1 MSKKTKKKANTNDD
15 FLAQEA
21 AESKAT
27 AQEYTLDIPDDQIWD
42 YQIEGLQAPHINKP
56 FKNAARNKVIVVII
70 LIIAILAAMYF
81 SVRAVHSDLYKYEQ
95 LEDGTYELIRFS
107 NTGSITD
114 LTIDYV
120 VTDFETGEKDYS
132 KPITK
137 IHEYAF
143 NGDETLHNITFGKDV
158 KEIDSKSIYSCW
170 YVRNVWIDDENPY
183 YCDIDGVVY
192 NKDVTEA
199 VFYPN
204 YHDLQLMIENG
215 YADEEID
222 ENGNRKFISKVTN
235 DKGELTDEKGNNLIE
250 RMWGTDK
257 LHDELYYQTYNRLC
271 RTYVIPSTVT
281 KINELAFAY
290 SNIVDLYIP
299 EGVTVIDNMGIFK
312 NTVLT
317 NIFTYTTD
325 TPITDTTYNAVDSMK
340 TVYASLPESL
350 EFIGSDA
357 LYYTRALN
365 YMYIPKNVTTIK
377 HHAFW
382 DAVYKE
388 NKELKGI
395 SYFDAEATEEE
406 FEANVTTG
414 DQWRPMYD
422 YMAFKKS
429 VPVNYGVAQ
438 RKSLY
443 SDNVHRQYYWAVQ
456 WVINNCDDA
465 VKANSKYLVKDLDND
480 STPELIITNYQGKED
495 KILTMKQNYLVD
507 YEGVADYAND
517 TFCDLTDNTQLD
529 GIYEIT
535 TADNVVYE

>member
-1 MSKKTKKKANTNDD
+1 MSKKKKQKQNDD

-21 AESKAT
+21 LENQAT
-27 AQEYTLDIPDDQIWD
+27 AQDYTLDIPDDQIWD
-42 YQIEGLQAPHINKP
+42 YQIEGLQKPHINKP
-56 FKNAARNKVIVVII
+56 YENARIKKTVFVIV
-70 LIIAILAAMYF
+70 LLIAIFAAMFF
-81 SVRAVHSDLYKYEQ
+81 SVKAVHSDLYKYKE
-95 LEDGTYELIRFS
+95 LPDGTYELVRFS

-120 VTDFETGEKDYS
+120 VDLKTGEKDLS
-132 KPITK
+132 KPITS

-158 KEIDSKSIYSCW
+158 KYIDSKAIYSCW

-215 YADEEID
+215 YATEEVD
-222 ENGNRKFISKVTN
+222 KNGNRKFISKVTDEN
-235 DKGELTDEKGNNLIE
+235 GKLVDEKGNNLVE
-250 RMWGTDK
+250 RIWGTNK
-257 LHDELYYQTYNRLC
+257 LYDEQFYQTYNRTC

-299 EGVTVIDNMGIFK
+299 EGVTKMDNMAVFK

-325 TPITDTTYNAVDSMK
+325 TPITDTTYKAVDSMK
-340 TVYASLPESL
+340 TIYSSLPQSL
-350 EFIGSDA
+350 EYIGSDC

-365 YMYIPKNVTTIK
+365 YMYIPKNVKTIK

-388 NKELKGI
+388 DKELRGI
-395 SYFDAEATEEE
+395 TYFDVEADEES
-406 FEANVTTG
+406 FNANVTTG
-414 DQWRPMYD
+414 DQWRPQYD

-429 VPVNYGVAQ
+429 VPVNYGVTE

-443 SDNVHRQYYWAVQ
+443 SDNVHRQYYWTVQ
-456 WVINNCDDA
+456 WAINNLPDD
-465 VKANSKYLVKDLDND
+465 VKKDMAYLVKDLNND
-480 STPELIITNYQGKED
+480 STPELILKNYKGEGD
-495 KILTMKQNYLVD
+495 KILTMKQNYLAD
-507 YEGVADYAND
+507 YEGEADYEGD
-517 TFCDLTDNTQLD
+517 TFSALDDNSQLDSIYNITKTDNVNYQ
-529 GIYEIT
+529 
-535 TADNVVYE
+535 

>member
-1 MSKKTKKKANTNDD
+1 MSKKKKQKQNDD

-21 AESKAT
+21 LENQAT
-27 AQEYTLDIPDDQIWD
+27 AQDYTLDIPDDQIWD
-42 YQIEGLQAPHINKP
+42 YQIEGLQKPHINKP
-56 FKNAARNKVIVVII
+56 YENARIKKTVFVIV
-70 LIIAILAAMYF
+70 LLIAIFAAMFF
-81 SVRAVHSDLYKYEQ
+81 SVKAVHSDLYKYKE
-95 LEDGTYELIRFS
+95 LPDGTYELVRFS

-120 VTDFETGEKDYS
+120 VDLKTGEKDLS
-132 KPITK
+132 KPITS

-158 KEIDSKSIYSCW
+158 KYIDSKAIYSCW

-215 YADEEID
+215 YATEEVD
-222 ENGNRKFISKVTN
+222 KNGNRKFISKVTDEN
-235 DKGELTDEKGNNLIE
+235 GKLVDEKGNNLVE
-250 RMWGTDK
+250 RIWGTNK
-257 LHDELYYQTYNRLC
+257 LYDEQFYQTYNRTC

-299 EGVTVIDNMGIFK
+299 EGVTKMDNMAVFK

-317 NIFTYTTD
+317 NIFTYTAD
-325 TPITDTTYNAVDSMK
+325 TPITDTTYKAVDSMK
-340 TVYASLPESL
+340 TIYSSLPQSL
-350 EFIGSDA
+350 EYIGSDC

-365 YMYIPKNVTTIK
+365 YMYIPKNVKTIK

-388 NKELKGI
+388 DKELRGI
-395 SYFDAEATEEE
+395 TYFDVEADEES
-406 FEANVTTG
+406 FNANVTTG
-414 DQWRPMYD
+414 DQWRPQYD

-429 VPVNYGVAQ
+429 VPVNYGVAE

-443 SDNVHRQYYWAVQ
+443 SDNVHRQYYWTVQ
-456 WVINNCDDA
+456 WAINNLPDD
-465 VKANSKYLVKDLDND
+465 VKKDMAYLVKDLNND
-480 STPELIITNYQGKED
+480 STPELILKNYKGERD
-495 KILTMKQNYLVD
+495 KILTMKQNYLAD
-507 YEGVADYAND
+507 YEGEADYEGD
-517 TFCDLTDNTQLD
+517 TFSALDDNAQLDSIYDITKTDNVNYQ
-529 GIYEIT
+529 
-535 TADNVVYE
+535 

>member
-1 MSKKTKKKANTNDD
+1 MSKKKKQKQNDD

-21 AESKAT
+21 LETQET
-27 AQEYTLDIPDDQIWD
+27 AQAYTLDIPEDEIWT
-42 YQIEGLQAPHINKP
+42 YQIEGLQKPHINQP
-56 FKNAARNKVIVVII
+56 YDNAKTKKVIFIVV
-70 LIIAILAAMYF
+70 LLIAIFAAMFF
-81 SVRAVHSDLYKYEQ
+81 SVKAVHSDTYKYKQ
-95 LEDGTYELIRFS
+95 LDDGTYELVRFS
-107 NTGSITD
+107 NPGGITD
-114 LTIDYV
+114 ITIDYV
-120 VTDFETGEKDYS
+120 VDLDTGKKDTS
-132 KPITK
+132 KPITS

-158 KEIDSKSIYSCW
+158 KYIDSKAIYSCW
-170 YVRNVWIDDENPY
+170 YVRNVWIDDDNPN
-183 YCDIDGVVY
+183 YCDLDGVVY

-215 YADEEID
+215 YADEKID
-222 ENGNRKFISKVTN
+222 KKGNRKFISKITDENGNLV
-235 DKGELTDEKGNNLIE
+235 DEKGNNLVE
-250 RMWGTDK
+250 RMWGTNK
-257 LHDELYYQTYNRLC
+257 LYDEQYYQTYNRLC

-299 EGVTVIDNMGIFK
+299 EGVTKMDNMAVFK

-325 TPITDTTYNAVDSMK
+325 TPITDTTYKAVDSMK
-340 TVYASLPESL
+340 TIYNSLPESL
-350 EFIGSDA
+350 EFIGSDC

-365 YMYIPKNVTTIK
+365 YMYIPKNVKTIK

-388 NKELKGI
+388 DKELKGI
-395 SYFDAEATEEE
+395 TYFDVEADEDTFNNTVE
-406 FEANVTTG
+406 TG
-414 DQWRPMYD
+414 DQWRPQYD

-429 VPVNYGVAQ
+429 IPVNYGVKE

-456 WVINNCDDA
+456 WAINNTSDD
-465 VKANSKYLVKDLDND
+465 VKAKMQYLIKDLDND
-480 STPELIITNYQGKED
+480 GTPELIIKNYKGKGD
-495 KILTMKQNYLVD
+495 KVLTMKQNYLAD
-507 YEGVADYAND
+507 YEGTADYQND
-517 TFCDLTDNTQLD
+517 KFSALDDNAQLD
-529 GIYEIT
+529 SIYDIT
-535 TADNVVYE
+535 KADNVAYL

>member
-1 MSKKTKKKANTNDD
+1 MSKKNKKNTAPNDD

-21 AESKAT
+21 AESKKT
-27 AQEYTLDIPDDQIWD
+27 AQAYTLDIPDDQIWE

-56 FKNAARNKVIVVII
+56 FKNATRNKIIVVFV
-70 LIIAILAAMYF
+70 LIIAILAAMFF
-81 SVRAVHSDLYKYEQ
+81 SVKAVHNDLYEYKE
-95 LEDGTYELIRFS
+95 LEDGTYELVHFS

-120 VTDFETGEKDYS
+120 VTDFETGEKDTS

-143 NGDETLHNITFGKDV
+143 NGDETIHNITFGKDV
-158 KEIDSKSIYSCW
+158 REIDSKSIYSCW
-170 YVRNVWIDDENPY
+170 YVRNIWIDDENPY

-192 NKDVTEA
+192 NKDVTE
-199 VFYPN
+199 VIFYPN

-215 YADEEID
+215 YAEEEID
-222 ENGNRKFISKVTN
+222 KDGKRKFISKITD
-235 DKGELTDEKGNNLIE
+235 DKGNLVDEKGNNLVE
-250 RMWGTDK
+250 RLWGTNK
-257 LHDELYYQTYNRLC
+257 LYDEQYYQTYNKLC

-281 KINELAFAY
+281 SINELAFAY

-299 EGVTVIDNMGIFK
+299 EGVTKIDNMGIFK

-317 NIFTYTTD
+317 NIFTYTSNS
-325 TPITDTTYNAVDSMK
+325 PITDTTYKAIDSM
-340 TVYASLPESL
+340 TSVYASLPNSL
-350 EFIGSDA
+350 EYIGSDA

-365 YMYIPKNVTTIK
+365 YMYLPKSISTIK

-388 NKELKGI
+388 DKELRGI
-395 SYFDAEATEEE
+395 AYFDAERSEQDFEE
-406 FEANVTTG
+406 NVETG

-429 VPVNYGVAQ
+429 VPVNYGVTE

-456 WVINNCDDA
+456 WVINNCDEE
-465 VKANSKYLVKDLDND
+465 VKANSSYLIKDLDND
-480 STPELIITNYQGKED
+480 LTPELIIKNYKGDGD
-495 KILTMKQNYLVD
+495 KILTMKQNYLAD
-507 YEGVADYAND
+507 YEGNADYAD
-517 TFCDLTDNTQLD
+517 DEFCKLTDNTQLD
-529 GIYEIT
+529 SIYEIT
-535 TADNVVYE
+535 KADNVVYE

>member
-1 MSKKTKKKANTNDD
+1 MSKKKKQKQNDD

-21 AESKAT
+21 LENQAT
-27 AQEYTLDIPDDQIWD
+27 AQDYTLDIPDDQIWD
-42 YQIEGLQAPHINKP
+42 YQIEGLQKPHINKP
-56 FKNAARNKVIVVII
+56 YENAAIKKIVFII
-70 LIIAILAAMYF
+70 VLLIAIFAAMFF
-81 SVRAVHSDLYKYEQ
+81 SVKAVHSDLYKYEE
-95 LEDGTYELIRFS
+95 LPDGTYELVRFS

-114 LTIDYV
+114 ITIDYV
-120 VTDFETGEKDYS
+120 VDLKTGEKDLS
-132 KPITK
+132 KPITS

-158 KEIDSKSIYSCW
+158 KYIDSKAIYSCW

-215 YADEEID
+215 YATEEVD
-222 ENGNRKFISKVTN
+222 KNGNRKFISKVTDEN
-235 DKGELTDEKGNNLIE
+235 GNLIDEKGNNLVE
-250 RMWGTDK
+250 RLWGTNK
-257 LHDELYYQTYNRLC
+257 LYDEQYYQTYNRTC

-299 EGVTVIDNMGIFK
+299 EGVTKMDNMAVFK

-325 TPITDTTYNAVDSMK
+325 TPITDTTYKAVDSMK
-340 TVYASLPESL
+340 TIYSSLPESL
-350 EFIGSDA
+350 EYIGSDC

-388 NKELKGI
+388 DKELRGI
-395 SYFDAEATEEE
+395 TYFDAEATEES
-406 FEANVTTG
+406 FNANVTTG
-414 DQWRPMYD
+414 DQWRPQYD

-429 VPVNYGVAQ
+429 VPVNYGVTE

-443 SDNVHRQYYWAVQ
+443 SDNVHRQYYWTVQ
-456 WVINNCDDA
+456 WAINNLPDD
-465 VKANSKYLVKDLDND
+465 VKGNMSYLVKDLDND
-480 STPELIITNYQGKED
+480 GTPELILKNYKGEGD
-495 KILTMKQNYLVD
+495 KILTMKQNYLAD
-507 YEGVADYAND
+507 YEGNADYEGDKFSALDDNAQLD
-517 TFCDLTDNTQLD
+517 SIYDITKTDNVNYQ
-529 GIYEIT
+529 
-535 TADNVVYE
+535 

>member
-1 MSKKTKKKANTNDD
+1 MSKKKKQKQNDD

-21 AESKAT
+21 LENQAT
-27 AQEYTLDIPDDQIWD
+27 AQDYTLDIPDDQIWD
-42 YQIEGLQAPHINKP
+42 YQIEGLQKPHINKP
-56 FKNAARNKVIVVII
+56 YENARIKKTVFVIV
-70 LIIAILAAMYF
+70 LLIAIFAAMFF
-81 SVRAVHSDLYKYEQ
+81 SVKAVHSDLYKYKE
-95 LEDGTYELIRFS
+95 LPDGTYELVRFS

-120 VTDFETGEKDYS
+120 VDLKTGEKDLS
-132 KPITK
+132 KPITS

-158 KEIDSKSIYSCW
+158 KYIDSKAIYSCW

-215 YADEEID
+215 YATEEVD
-222 ENGNRKFISKVTN
+222 KNGNRKFISKVTDEN
-235 DKGELTDEKGNNLIE
+235 GKLVDEKGNNLVE
-250 RMWGTDK
+250 RIWGTNK
-257 LHDELYYQTYNRLC
+257 LYDEQFYQTYNRTC

-299 EGVTVIDNMGIFK
+299 EGVTKMDNMAVFK

-325 TPITDTTYNAVDSMK
+325 TPITDTTYKAVDSMK
-340 TVYASLPESL
+340 TIYSSLPQSL
-350 EFIGSDA
+350 EYIGSDC

-365 YMYIPKNVTTIK
+365 YMYIPKNVKTIK

-388 NKELKGI
+388 DKELKGI
-395 SYFDAEATEEE
+395 TYFDVEADEES
-406 FEANVTTG
+406 FNANVTTG
-414 DQWRPMYD
+414 DQWRPQYD

-429 VPVNYGVAQ
+429 VPVNYGVAE

-443 SDNVHRQYYWAVQ
+443 SDNVHRQYYWTVQ
-456 WVINNCDDA
+456 WAINNLPDD
-465 VKANSKYLVKDLDND
+465 VKKDMAYLVKDLNND
-480 STPELIITNYQGKED
+480 STPELILKNYKGEGD
-495 KILTMKQNYLVD
+495 KILTMKQNYLAD
-507 YEGVADYAND
+507 YEGEANYEGE
-517 TFCDLTDNTQLD
+517 TFSALDDNAQLDSIYDITKTDNVNYQ
-529 GIYEIT
+529 
-535 TADNVVYE
+535 

>member
-1 MSKKTKKKANTNDD
+1 MSKKKKQKQNDD

-21 AESKAT
+21 LENQAT
-27 AQEYTLDIPDDQIWD
+27 AQDYTLDIPDDQIWD
-42 YQIEGLQAPHINKP
+42 YQIEGLQKPHINKP
-56 FKNAARNKVIVVII
+56 YENARIKKTVFVIV
-70 LIIAILAAMYF
+70 LLIAIFAAMFF
-81 SVRAVHSDLYKYEQ
+81 SVRAVHSDLYKYKE
-95 LEDGTYELIRFS
+95 LPDGTYELVRFS

-120 VTDFETGEKDYS
+120 VDLKTGEKDLS
-132 KPITK
+132 KPITS

-158 KEIDSKSIYSCW
+158 KYIDSKAIYSCW

-215 YADEEID
+215 YATEEVD
-222 ENGNRKFISKVTN
+222 KNGKRKFISKVTDEN
-235 DKGELTDEKGNNLIE
+235 GKLVDEKGNNLVE
-250 RMWGTDK
+250 RIWGTNK
-257 LHDELYYQTYNRLC
+257 LYDEQFYQTYNRTC

-299 EGVTVIDNMGIFK
+299 EGVTKMDNMAVFK

-325 TPITDTTYNAVDSMK
+325 TPITDTTYKAVDSMK
-340 TVYASLPESL
+340 TIYSSLPQSL
-350 EFIGSDA
+350 EYIGSDC

-365 YMYIPKNVTTIK
+365 YMYIPKNVKTIK

-388 NKELKGI
+388 DKELKGI
-395 SYFDAEATEEE
+395 TYFDVEADEES
-406 FEANVTTG
+406 FNANVTTG
-414 DQWRPMYD
+414 DQWRPQYD

-429 VPVNYGVAQ
+429 VPVNYGVAE

-443 SDNVHRQYYWAVQ
+443 SDNVHRQYYWTVQ
-456 WVINNCDDA
+456 WAINNLPDD
-465 VKANSKYLVKDLDND
+465 VKKDMAYLVKDLNND
-480 STPELIITNYQGKED
+480 STPELILKNYKGEGD
-495 KILTMKQNYLVD
+495 KILTMKQNYLAD
-507 YEGVADYAND
+507 YEGEADYEGD
-517 TFCDLTDNTQLD
+517 TFSALDDNAQLDSIYDITKTDNVNYQ
-529 GIYEIT
+529 
-535 TADNVVYE
+535 

>member
-1 MSKKTKKKANTNDD
+1 MSKKKKQKQNDD

-21 AESKAT
+21 LENQAT
-27 AQEYTLDIPDDQIWD
+27 AQDYTLDIPDDQIWD
-42 YQIEGLQAPHINKP
+42 YQIEGLQKPHINKP
-56 FKNAARNKVIVVII
+56 YENARIKKTVFVIV
-70 LIIAILAAMYF
+70 LLIAIFAAMFF
-81 SVRAVHSDLYKYEQ
+81 SVKAVHSDLYKYKE
-95 LEDGTYELIRFS
+95 LPDGTYELVRFS

-120 VTDFETGEKDYS
+120 VDLKTGEKDLS
-132 KPITK
+132 KPITS

-158 KEIDSKSIYSCW
+158 KYIDSKAIYSCW

-215 YADEEID
+215 YATEEVD
-222 ENGNRKFISKVTN
+222 KNGNRKFISKVTDEN
-235 DKGELTDEKGNNLIE
+235 GKLVDEKGNNLVE
-250 RMWGTDK
+250 RIWGTNK
-257 LHDELYYQTYNRLC
+257 LYDEQFYQTYNRTC

-299 EGVTVIDNMGIFK
+299 EGVTKMVNMAVFK

-325 TPITDTTYNAVDSMK
+325 TPITDTTYKAVDSMK
-340 TVYASLPESL
+340 TIYSSLPQSL
-350 EFIGSDA
+350 EYIGSDC

-365 YMYIPKNVTTIK
+365 YMYIPKNVKTIK

-388 NKELKGI
+388 DKELRGI
-395 SYFDAEATEEE
+395 TYFDVEADEES
-406 FEANVTTG
+406 FNANVTTG
-414 DQWRPMYD
+414 DQWRPQYD

-429 VPVNYGVAQ
+429 VPVNYGVAE

-443 SDNVHRQYYWAVQ
+443 SDNVHRQYYWTVQ
-456 WVINNCDDA
+456 WAINNLPDD
-465 VKANSKYLVKDLDND
+465 VKKDMAYLVKDLNND
-480 STPELIITNYQGKED
+480 STPELILKNYKGEGD
-495 KILTMKQNYLVD
+495 KILTMKQNYLAD
-507 YEGVADYAND
+507 YEGEADYEGD
-517 TFCDLTDNTQLD
+517 TFSALDDNAQLDSIYDITKTDNVNYQ
-529 GIYEIT
+529 
-535 TADNVVYE
+535 

>member
-1 MSKKTKKKANTNDD
+1 MSKKKKQKQNDD

-21 AESKAT
+21 LENQAT
-27 AQEYTLDIPDDQIWD
+27 AQDYTLDIPDDQIWD
-42 YQIEGLQAPHINKP
+42 YQIEGLQKPHINKP
-56 FKNAARNKVIVVII
+56 YENARIKKTVFIIV
-70 LIIAILAAMYF
+70 LLIAIFAAMFF
-81 SVRAVHSDLYKYEQ
+81 SVKAVHSDLYKYKE
-95 LEDGTYELIRFS
+95 LPDGTYELVRFS

-120 VTDFETGEKDYS
+120 VDLKTGEKDLS
-132 KPITK
+132 KPITS

-158 KEIDSKSIYSCW
+158 KYIDSKAIYSCW

-215 YADEEID
+215 YATEEVD
-222 ENGNRKFISKVTN
+222 KNGNRKFISKVTDEN
-235 DKGELTDEKGNNLIE
+235 GKLVDEKGNNLVE
-250 RMWGTDK
+250 RIWGTNK
-257 LHDELYYQTYNRLC
+257 LYDEQFYQTYNRTC

-299 EGVTVIDNMGIFK
+299 EGVTKMDNMAVFK

-325 TPITDTTYNAVDSMK
+325 TPITDTTYKAVDSMK
-340 TVYASLPESL
+340 TIYSSLPQSL
-350 EFIGSDA
+350 EYIGSDC

-365 YMYIPKNVTTIK
+365 YMYIPKNVKTIK

-388 NKELKGI
+388 DKELRGI
-395 SYFDAEATEEE
+395 TYFDVEADEES
-406 FEANVTTG
+406 FNANVTTG
-414 DQWRPMYD
+414 DQWRPQYD

-429 VPVNYGVAQ
+429 VPVNYGVAE

-443 SDNVHRQYYWAVQ
+443 SDNVHRQYYWTVQ
-456 WVINNCDDA
+456 WAINNLPDD
-465 VKANSKYLVKDLDND
+465 VKKDMAYLVKDLDND
-480 STPELIITNYQGKED
+480 STPELILKNYKGEGD
-495 KILTMKQNYLVD
+495 KILTMKQNYLAD
-507 YEGVADYAND
+507 YEGKADYEGE
-517 TFCDLTDNTQLD
+517 TFSALDDNAQLDSIYDITKTDNVNYQ
-529 GIYEIT
+529 
-535 TADNVVYE
+535 

>member
-1 MSKKTKKKANTNDD
+1 MSKKKKQKQNDD

-21 AESKAT
+21 LENQAT
-27 AQEYTLDIPDDQIWD
+27 AQDYTLDIPDDQIWD
-42 YQIEGLQAPHINKP
+42 YQIEGLQKPHINKP
-56 FKNAARNKVIVVII
+56 YENARIKKTVFVIV
-70 LIIAILAAMYF
+70 LLIAIFAAMFF
-81 SVRAVHSDLYKYEQ
+81 SVKAVHSDLYKYKE
-95 LEDGTYELIRFS
+95 LPDGTYELVRFS

-120 VTDFETGEKDYS
+120 VDLKTGEKDLS
-132 KPITK
+132 KPITS

-158 KEIDSKSIYSCW
+158 KYIDSKAIYSCW

-215 YADEEID
+215 YATEEVD
-222 ENGNRKFISKVTN
+222 KNGNRKFISKVTDEN
-235 DKGELTDEKGNNLIE
+235 GKLVDEKGNNLVE
-250 RMWGTDK
+250 RIWGTNK
-257 LHDELYYQTYNRLC
+257 LYDEQFYQTYNRTC

-299 EGVTVIDNMGIFK
+299 EGVTKMDNMAVFK

-325 TPITDTTYNAVDSMK
+325 TPITDTTYKAVDSMK
-340 TVYASLPESL
+340 TIYSSLPQSL
-350 EFIGSDA
+350 EYIGSDC

-365 YMYIPKNVTTIK
+365 YMYIPKNVKTIK

-388 NKELKGI
+388 DKELRGI
-395 SYFDAEATEEE
+395 TYFDVEADEES
-406 FEANVTTG
+406 FNANVTTG
-414 DQWRPMYD
+414 DQWRPQYD

-429 VPVNYGVAQ
+429 VPVNYGVAE

-443 SDNVHRQYYWAVQ
+443 SDNVHRQYYWTVQ
-456 WVINNCDDA
+456 WAINNLPDD
-465 VKANSKYLVKDLDND
+465 VKKDMAYLVKDLNND
-480 STPELIITNYQGKED
+480 STPELILKNYKGEGD
-495 KILTMKQNYLVD
+495 KILTMKQNYLAD
-507 YEGVADYAND
+507 YEGEADYKGD
-517 TFCDLTDNTQLD
+517 TFSALDDNAQLDSIYDITKTDNVNYQ
-529 GIYEIT
+529 
-535 TADNVVYE
+535 

>member
-1 MSKKTKKKANTNDD
+1 MSKKKKQKQNDD

-21 AESKAT
+21 LENQAT
-27 AQEYTLDIPDDQIWD
+27 AQDYTLDIPDDQIWD
-42 YQIEGLQAPHINKP
+42 YQIEGLQKPHINKP
-56 FKNAARNKVIVVII
+56 YENARMKKTVFVIV
-70 LIIAILAAMYF
+70 LLIAIFAAMFF
-81 SVRAVHSDLYKYEQ
+81 SVKAVHSDLYKYKE
-95 LEDGTYELIRFS
+95 LPDGTYELVRFS

-120 VTDFETGEKDYS
+120 VDLKTGEKDLS
-132 KPITK
+132 KPITS

-143 NGDETLHNITFGKDV
+143 NGDETLHNITLGKDV
-158 KEIDSKSIYSCW
+158 KYIDSKAIYSCW

-215 YADEEID
+215 YATEEVD
-222 ENGNRKFISKVTN
+222 KNGNRKFISKVTDEN
-235 DKGELTDEKGNNLIE
+235 GKLVDEKGNNLVE
-250 RMWGTDK
+250 RIWGTNK
-257 LHDELYYQTYNRLC
+257 LYDEQFYQTYNRTC

-299 EGVTVIDNMGIFK
+299 EGVTKMDNMAVFK

-325 TPITDTTYNAVDSMK
+325 TPITDTTYKAVDSMK
-340 TVYASLPESL
+340 TIYSSLPQSL
-350 EFIGSDA
+350 EYIGSDC

-365 YMYIPKNVTTIK
+365 YMYIPKNVKTIK

-388 NKELKGI
+388 DKELRGI
-395 SYFDAEATEEE
+395 TYFDVEADEES
-406 FEANVTTG
+406 FNANVTTG
-414 DQWRPMYD
+414 DQWRPQYD

-429 VPVNYGVAQ
+429 VPVNYGVAE

-443 SDNVHRQYYWAVQ
+443 SDNVHRQYYWTVQ
-456 WVINNCDDA
+456 WAINNLPDD
-465 VKANSKYLVKDLDND
+465 VKKDMAYLVKDLNND
-480 STPELIITNYQGKED
+480 STPELILKNYKGEGD
-495 KILTMKQNYLVD
+495 KILTMKQNYLAD
-507 YEGVADYAND
+507 YEGEADYEGD
-517 TFCDLTDNTQLD
+517 TFSALDDNAQLDSIYDITKTDNVNYQ
-529 GIYEIT
+529 
-535 TADNVVYE
+535 

>member
-1 MSKKTKKKANTNDD
+1 MSKKKKQKQNDD

-21 AESKAT
+21 LENQAT
-27 AQEYTLDIPDDQIWD
+27 AQDYTLDIPDDQIWD
-42 YQIEGLQAPHINKP
+42 YQIEGLQKPHINKP
-56 FKNAARNKVIVVII
+56 YENARIKKTVFVIV
-70 LIIAILAAMYF
+70 LLIAIFAAMFF
-81 SVRAVHSDLYKYEQ
+81 SVKAVHSDLYKYKE
-95 LEDGTYELIRFS
+95 LPDGTYELVRFS
-107 NTGSITD
+107 NTGNITD

-120 VTDFETGEKDYS
+120 VDLKTGEKDLS
-132 KPITK
+132 KPITS

-158 KEIDSKSIYSCW
+158 KYIDSKAIYSCW

-215 YADEEID
+215 YATEEVD
-222 ENGNRKFISKVTN
+222 KNGNRKFISKVTDEN
-235 DKGELTDEKGNNLIE
+235 GKLVDEKGNNLVE
-250 RMWGTDK
+250 RIWGTNK
-257 LHDELYYQTYNRLC
+257 LYDEQFYQTYNRTC

-299 EGVTVIDNMGIFK
+299 EGVTKMDNMAVFK

-325 TPITDTTYNAVDSMK
+325 TPITDTTYKAVDSMK
-340 TVYASLPESL
+340 TIYSSLPQSL
-350 EFIGSDA
+350 EYIGSDC

-365 YMYIPKNVTTIK
+365 YMYIPKNVKTIK

-388 NKELKGI
+388 DKELRGI
-395 SYFDAEATEEE
+395 TYFDVEADEES
-406 FEANVTTG
+406 FNANVTTG
-414 DQWRPMYD
+414 DQWRPQYD

-429 VPVNYGVAQ
+429 VPVNYGVAE

-443 SDNVHRQYYWAVQ
+443 SDNVHRQYYWTVQ
-456 WVINNCDDA
+456 WAINNLPDD
-465 VKANSKYLVKDLDND
+465 VKKDMAYLVKDLNND
-480 STPELIITNYQGKED
+480 STPELILKNYKGEGD
-495 KILTMKQNYLVD
+495 KILTMKQNYLAD
-507 YEGVADYAND
+507 YEGEADYEGD
-517 TFCDLTDNTQLD
+517 TFSALDDNAQLDSIYDITKTDNVNYQ
-529 GIYEIT
+529 
-535 TADNVVYE
+535 

>member
-1 MSKKTKKKANTNDD
+1 MSKKKKQKQNDD

-21 AESKAT
+21 LENQAT
-27 AQEYTLDIPDDQIWD
+27 AQDYTLDIPDNQIWD
-42 YQIEGLQAPHINKP
+42 YQIEGLQKPHINKP
-56 FKNAARNKVIVVII
+56 YENAAIKKTVFIIV
-70 LIIAILAAMYF
+70 LLIAIFAAMFF
-81 SVRAVHSDLYKYEQ
+81 SVKAVHSDLYKYEE
-95 LEDGTYELIRFS
+95 LPDGTYELVRFS

-114 LTIDYV
+114 ITIDYV
-120 VTDFETGEKDYS
+120 VDLKTGEKDLS
-132 KPITK
+132 KPITS

-158 KEIDSKSIYSCW
+158 KYIDSKAIYSCW

-215 YADEEID
+215 YATEEVD
-222 ENGNRKFISKVTN
+222 KNGNRKFISKVTDEN
-235 DKGELTDEKGNNLIE
+235 GKLVDEKGNNLVE
-250 RMWGTDK
+250 RLWGTNK
-257 LHDELYYQTYNRLC
+257 LYDEQYYQTYNRTC

-299 EGVTVIDNMGIFK
+299 EGVTKMDNMAVFK

-325 TPITDTTYNAVDSMK
+325 TPITDTTYKAVDSMK
-340 TVYASLPESL
+340 TIYSSLPESL
-350 EFIGSDA
+350 EYIGSDC

-382 DAVYKE
+382 DEVYKE
-388 NKELKGI
+388 DKELRGI
-395 SYFDAEATEEE
+395 TYFDVEATEES
-406 FEANVTTG
+406 FNANVTTG
-414 DQWRPMYD
+414 DQWRPQYD

-429 VPVNYGVAQ
+429 VPVNYGVTE

-443 SDNVHRQYYWAVQ
+443 SDNVHRQYYWTVQ
-456 WVINNCDDA
+456 WAINNLPDD
-465 VKANSKYLVKDLDND
+465 VKGNMSYLVKDLDND
-480 STPELIITNYQGKED
+480 STPELILKNYKGEGD
-495 KILTMKQNYLVD
+495 KILTMKQNYLAD
-507 YEGVADYAND
+507 YEGEADYEGDKFSALDDNAQLD
-517 TFCDLTDNTQLD
+517 SIYNITKTDNVNYQ
-529 GIYEIT
+529 
-535 TADNVVYE
+535 

>member
-1 MSKKTKKKANTNDD
+1 MSKKKKQKQNDD

-21 AESKAT
+21 LENQAT
-27 AQEYTLDIPDDQIWD
+27 AQDYTLDIPDDQIWD
-42 YQIEGLQAPHINKP
+42 YQIEGLQKPHINKP
-56 FKNAARNKVIVVII
+56 YENARIKKTVFVIV
-70 LIIAILAAMYF
+70 LLIAIFAAMFF
-81 SVRAVHSDLYKYEQ
+81 SVKAVHSDLYKYKE
-95 LEDGTYELIRFS
+95 LPDGTYELVRFS

-120 VTDFETGEKDYS
+120 VDLKTGEKDLS
-132 KPITK
+132 KPITS

-158 KEIDSKSIYSCW
+158 KYIDSKAIYSCW

-215 YADEEID
+215 YATEEVD
-222 ENGNRKFISKVTN
+222 KNGNRKFISKVTDEN
-235 DKGELTDEKGNNLIE
+235 GKLVDEKGNNLVE
-250 RMWGTDK
+250 RIWGTNK
-257 LHDELYYQTYNRLC
+257 LYDEQFYQTYNRTC

-299 EGVTVIDNMGIFK
+299 EGVTKMDNMAVFK

-325 TPITDTTYNAVDSMK
+325 TPITDTTYKAVDSMK
-340 TVYASLPESL
+340 TIYSSLPQSL
-350 EFIGSDA
+350 EYIGSDC

-365 YMYIPKNVTTIK
+365 YMYIPKNVKTIK

-388 NKELKGI
+388 DKELRGI
-395 SYFDAEATEEE
+395 TYFDVEADEES
-406 FEANVTTG
+406 FNANVTTG
-414 DQWRPMYD
+414 DQWRPQYD

-429 VPVNYGVAQ
+429 VPVNYGVAE

-443 SDNVHRQYYWAVQ
+443 SDNVHRQYYWTVQ
-456 WVINNCDDA
+456 WAINNLPDD
-465 VKANSKYLVKDLDND
+465 VKKDMAYLVKDLNND
-480 STPELIITNYQGKED
+480 STPELILKNYKGEGD
-495 KILTMKQNYLVD
+495 KILTMKQNYLAD
-507 YEGVADYAND
+507 YEGEANYEGD
-517 TFCDLTDNTQLD
+517 TFSALDDNAQLDSIYDITKTDNVNYQ
-529 GIYEIT
+529 
-535 TADNVVYE
+535 

>member
-1 MSKKTKKKANTNDD
+1 MSKKKKQKQNDD

-21 AESKAT
+21 LENQAT
-27 AQEYTLDIPDDQIWD
+27 AQDYTLDIPDDQIWD
-42 YQIEGLQAPHINKP
+42 YQIEGLQKPHINKP
-56 FKNAARNKVIVVII
+56 YENAAIKKTVFIIV
-70 LIIAILAAMYF
+70 LLIAIFAAMFF
-81 SVRAVHSDLYKYEQ
+81 SVKAVHSDLYKYEE
-95 LEDGTYELIRFS
+95 LPDGTYELVRFS

-114 LTIDYV
+114 ITIDYV
-120 VTDFETGEKDYS
+120 VDLKTGEKDLS
-132 KPITK
+132 KPITS

-158 KEIDSKSIYSCW
+158 KYIDSKAIYSCW

-215 YADEEID
+215 YATEEVD
-222 ENGNRKFISKVTN
+222 KNGNRKFISKVTDEN
-235 DKGELTDEKGNNLIE
+235 GNLVDEKGNNLVE
-250 RMWGTDK
+250 RLWGTNK
-257 LHDELYYQTYNRLC
+257 LYDEQYYQTYNRTC

-299 EGVTVIDNMGIFK
+299 EGVTKMDNMAVFK

-325 TPITDTTYNAVDSMK
+325 TPITDTTYKAVDSMK
-340 TVYASLPESL
+340 TIYSSLPESL
-350 EFIGSDA
+350 EYIGSDC

-388 NKELKGI
+388 DKELRGI
-395 SYFDAEATEEE
+395 TYFDVEATEES
-406 FEANVTTG
+406 FNANVTTG
-414 DQWRPMYD
+414 DQWRPQYD

-429 VPVNYGVAQ
+429 VPVNYGVTE

-456 WVINNCDDA
+456 WAINNLPDD
-465 VKANSKYLVKDLDND
+465 VKGNMSYLVKDLDND
-480 STPELIITNYQGKED
+480 GTPELILKNYKGEGD
-495 KILTMKQNYLVD
+495 KILTMKQNYLAD
-507 YEGVADYAND
+507 YEGEADYESDKFSALDDNAQLD
-517 TFCDLTDNTQLD
+517 SIYDITKTDNVNYQ
-529 GIYEIT
+529 
-535 TADNVVYE
+535 

>member
-1 MSKKTKKKANTNDD
+1 MSKKKKQKQNDD

-21 AESKAT
+21 LENQAT
-27 AQEYTLDIPDDQIWD
+27 AQDYTLDIPDDQIWD
-42 YQIEGLQAPHINKP
+42 YQIEGLQKPHINKP
-56 FKNAARNKVIVVII
+56 YENARIKKTVFVIV
-70 LIIAILAAMYF
+70 LLIAIFAAMFF
-81 SVRAVHSDLYKYEQ
+81 SVKAVHSDLYKYKE
-95 LEDGTYELIRFS
+95 LPDGTYELVRFS

-120 VTDFETGEKDYS
+120 VDLKTGEKDLS
-132 KPITK
+132 KPITS

-158 KEIDSKSIYSCW
+158 KYIDSKAIYSCW

-215 YADEEID
+215 YATEEVD
-222 ENGNRKFISKVTN
+222 KNGNRKFISKVTDEN
-235 DKGELTDEKGNNLIE
+235 GKLVDEKGNNLVE
-250 RMWGTDK
+250 RIWGTNK
-257 LHDELYYQTYNRLC
+257 LYDEQFYQTYNRTC

-299 EGVTVIDNMGIFK
+299 EGVTKMDNMAVFK

-325 TPITDTTYNAVDSMK
+325 TPITDTTYKAVDSMK
-340 TVYASLPESL
+340 TIYSSLPQSL
-350 EFIGSDA
+350 EYIGSDC

-365 YMYIPKNVTTIK
+365 YMYIPKNVKTIK

-388 NKELKGI
+388 DKELRGI
-395 SYFDAEATEEE
+395 TYFDVEADEES
-406 FEANVTTG
+406 FKANVTTG
-414 DQWRPMYD
+414 DQWRPQYD

-429 VPVNYGVAQ
+429 VPVNYGVAE

-443 SDNVHRQYYWAVQ
+443 SDNVHRQYYWTVQ
-456 WVINNCDDA
+456 WAINNLPDD
-465 VKANSKYLVKDLDND
+465 VKKDMAYLVKDLNND
-480 STPELIITNYQGKED
+480 STPELILKNYKGEGD
-495 KILTMKQNYLVD
+495 KILTMKQNYLAD
-507 YEGVADYAND
+507 YEGEADYEGD
-517 TFCDLTDNTQLD
+517 TFSALDDNAQLDSIYDITKTDNVNYQ
-529 GIYEIT
+529 
-535 TADNVVYE
+535 

>member
-1 MSKKTKKKANTNDD
+1 MSKKKKQKQNDD

-21 AESKAT
+21 LENQAT
-27 AQEYTLDIPDDQIWD
+27 AQDYTLDIPDDQIWD
-42 YQIEGLQAPHINKP
+42 YQIEGLQKPHINKP
-56 FKNAARNKVIVVII
+56 YENARIKKTVFVIV
-70 LIIAILAAMYF
+70 LLIAIFAAMFF
-81 SVRAVHSDLYKYEQ
+81 SVKAVHSDLYKYKE
-95 LEDGTYELIRFS
+95 LPDGTYELVRFS

-120 VTDFETGEKDYS
+120 VDLKTGKKDLS
-132 KPITK
+132 KPITS

-158 KEIDSKSIYSCW
+158 KYIDSKAIYSCW

-215 YADEEID
+215 YATEEVD
-222 ENGNRKFISKVTN
+222 KNGNRKFISKVTDEN
-235 DKGELTDEKGNNLIE
+235 GKLVDEKGNNLVE
-250 RMWGTDK
+250 RIWGTNK
-257 LHDELYYQTYNRLC
+257 LYDEQFYQTYNRTC

-299 EGVTVIDNMGIFK
+299 EGVTKMDNMAVFK

-325 TPITDTTYNAVDSMK
+325 TPITDTTYKAVDSMK
-340 TVYASLPESL
+340 TIYSSLPQSL
-350 EFIGSDA
+350 EYIGSDC

-365 YMYIPKNVTTIK
+365 YMYIPKNVKTIK

-388 NKELKGI
+388 DKELRGI
-395 SYFDAEATEEE
+395 TYFDVEADEES
-406 FEANVTTG
+406 FNANVTTG
-414 DQWRPMYD
+414 DQWRPQYD

-429 VPVNYGVAQ
+429 VPVNYGVAE

-443 SDNVHRQYYWAVQ
+443 SDNVHRQYYWTVQ
-456 WVINNCDDA
+456 WAINNLPDD
-465 VKANSKYLVKDLDND
+465 VKKDMAYLVKDLDND
-480 STPELIITNYQGKED
+480 STPELILKNYKGEGD
-495 KILTMKQNYLVD
+495 KILTMKQNYLAD
-507 YEGVADYAND
+507 YEGEADYEGD
-517 TFCDLTDNTQLD
+517 TFSALDDNAQLDTIYDITKTDNVNYQ
-529 GIYEIT
+529 
-535 TADNVVYE
+535 

>member
-1 MSKKTKKKANTNDD
+1 MSKKKKQKQNDD

-21 AESKAT
+21 LENQAT
-27 AQEYTLDIPDDQIWD
+27 AQDYTLDIPDDQIWD
-42 YQIEGLQAPHINKP
+42 YQIEGLQKPHINKP
-56 FKNAARNKVIVVII
+56 YENAAIKKTVFIIV
-70 LIIAILAAMYF
+70 LLIAIFAAMFF
-81 SVRAVHSDLYKYEQ
+81 SVKAVHSDLYKYEE
-95 LEDGTYELIRFS
+95 LPDGTYELVRFS

-114 LTIDYV
+114 ITIDYV
-120 VTDFETGEKDYS
+120 VDLKTGEKDLS
-132 KPITK
+132 KPITS

-158 KEIDSKSIYSCW
+158 KYIDSKAIYSCW

-192 NKDVTEA
+192 NKNVTEA

-215 YADEEID
+215 YATEEVD
-222 ENGNRKFISKVTN
+222 KKGNRKFISKVTDEN
-235 DKGELTDEKGNNLIE
+235 GKLVDEKGNNLVE
-250 RMWGTDK
+250 RLWGTNK
-257 LHDELYYQTYNRLC
+257 LYDEQYYQTYNRTC

-299 EGVTVIDNMGIFK
+299 EGVTKMDNMAVFK

-325 TPITDTTYNAVDSMK
+325 TPITDTTYKAVDSMK
-340 TVYASLPESL
+340 TIYSSLPESL
-350 EFIGSDA
+350 EYIGSDC

-388 NKELKGI
+388 DKELRGI
-395 SYFDAEATEEE
+395 TYFDAEATEES
-406 FEANVTTG
+406 FNANVTTG
-414 DQWRPMYD
+414 DQWRPQYD

-429 VPVNYGVAQ
+429 VPVNYGVTE

-443 SDNVHRQYYWAVQ
+443 SDNVHRQYYWTVQ
-456 WVINNCDDA
+456 WAINNLPDD
-465 VKANSKYLVKDLDND
+465 VKGNMSYLVKDLDND
-480 STPELIITNYQGKED
+480 STPELILKNYKGEGD
-495 KILTMKQNYLVD
+495 KILTMKQNYLAD
-507 YEGVADYAND
+507 YEGEADYEDDKFSALDDNAQLD
-517 TFCDLTDNTQLD
+517 SIYNITKTDNVNYQ
-529 GIYEIT
+529 
-535 TADNVVYE
+535 

>member
-1 MSKKTKKKANTNDD
+1 MSKKKKKKQNDD

-21 AESKAT
+21 LENQAT
-27 AQEYTLDIPDDQIWD
+27 AQDYTLDIPDDQIWD
-42 YQIEGLQAPHINKP
+42 YQIEGLQKPHINKP
-56 FKNAARNKVIVVII
+56 YENARIKKTVFVIV
-70 LIIAILAAMYF
+70 LLIAIFAAMFF
-81 SVRAVHSDLYKYEQ
+81 SVKAVHSDLYKYKE
-95 LEDGTYELIRFS
+95 LPDGTYELVRFS

-120 VTDFETGEKDYS
+120 VDLKTGEKDLS
-132 KPITK
+132 KPITS

-158 KEIDSKSIYSCW
+158 KYIDSKAIYSCW

-215 YADEEID
+215 YATEEVD
-222 ENGNRKFISKVTN
+222 KNGNRKFISKVTDEN
-235 DKGELTDEKGNNLIE
+235 GKLVDEKGNNLVE
-250 RMWGTDK
+250 RIWGTNK
-257 LHDELYYQTYNRLC
+257 LYDEQFYQTYNRTC

-299 EGVTVIDNMGIFK
+299 EGVTKMDNMAVFK

-325 TPITDTTYNAVDSMK
+325 TPITDTTYKAVDSMK
-340 TVYASLPESL
+340 TIYSSLPQSL
-350 EFIGSDA
+350 EYIGSDC

-365 YMYIPKNVTTIK
+365 YMYIPKNVKTIK

-388 NKELKGI
+388 DKELRGI
-395 SYFDAEATEEE
+395 TYFDVEADEES
-406 FEANVTTG
+406 FNANVTTG
-414 DQWRPMYD
+414 DQWRPQYD

-429 VPVNYGVAQ
+429 VPVNYGVAE

-443 SDNVHRQYYWAVQ
+443 SDNVHRQYYWTVQ
-456 WVINNCDDA
+456 WAINNLPDD
-465 VKANSKYLVKDLDND
+465 VKKDMAYLVKDLDND
-480 STPELIITNYQGKED
+480 STPELILKNYKGEGD
-495 KILTMKQNYLVD
+495 KILTMKQNYLAD
-507 YEGVADYAND
+507 YEGEADYEGD
-517 TFCDLTDNTQLD
+517 TFSALDDNAQLDSIYDITKTDNVNYQ
-529 GIYEIT
+529 
-535 TADNVVYE
+535 

>member
-1 MSKKTKKKANTNDD
+1 MSKKKKQKQNDD

-21 AESKAT
+21 LENQAT
-27 AQEYTLDIPDDQIWD
+27 AQDYTLDIPDDQIWD
-42 YQIEGLQAPHINKP
+42 YQIEGLQKPHINKP
-56 FKNAARNKVIVVII
+56 YENARIKKTVFVIV
-70 LIIAILAAMYF
+70 LLIAIFAAMFF
-81 SVRAVHSDLYKYEQ
+81 SVKAVHSDLYKYKE
-95 LEDGTYELIRFS
+95 LPDGTYELVRFS

-120 VTDFETGEKDYS
+120 VDLKTGEKDLS
-132 KPITK
+132 KPITS

-158 KEIDSKSIYSCW
+158 KYIDSKAIYSCW

-215 YADEEID
+215 YATEEVD
-222 ENGNRKFISKVTN
+222 KNGNRKFISKVTDEN
-235 DKGELTDEKGNNLIE
+235 GKLVDEKGNNLVE
-250 RMWGTDK
+250 RIWGTNK
-257 LHDELYYQTYNRLC
+257 LYDEQFYQTYNRTC

-299 EGVTVIDNMGIFK
+299 EGVTKMDNMAVFK

-325 TPITDTTYNAVDSMK
+325 TPITDTTYKAVDSMK
-340 TVYASLPESL
+340 TIYSSLPQSL
-350 EFIGSDA
+350 EYIGSDC

-365 YMYIPKNVTTIK
+365 YMYIPKNVKTIK

-388 NKELKGI
+388 DKELRGI
-395 SYFDAEATEEE
+395 TYFDVEADEES
-406 FEANVTTG
+406 FNANVTTG
-414 DQWRPMYD
+414 DQWRPQYD

-429 VPVNYGVAQ
+429 VPVNYGVAE

-443 SDNVHRQYYWAVQ
+443 SDNVHRQYYWTVQ
-456 WVINNCDDA
+456 WAINNLPDD
-465 VKANSKYLVKDLDND
+465 VKKDMAYLVKDLDND
-480 STPELIITNYQGKED
+480 STPELILKNYKGEGD
-495 KILTMKQNYLVD
+495 KILTMKQNYLAD
-507 YEGVADYAND
+507 YEGEVDYKGD
-517 TFCDLTDNTQLD
+517 TFSALDDNAQLDSIYDITKTDNVNYQ
-529 GIYEIT
+529 
-535 TADNVVYE
+535 

>member
-1 MSKKTKKKANTNDD
+1 MSKKKKQKQNDD

-21 AESKAT
+21 LENQAT
-27 AQEYTLDIPDDQIWD
+27 AQDYTLDIPDDQIWD
-42 YQIEGLQAPHINKP
+42 YQIEGLQKPHINKP
-56 FKNAARNKVIVVII
+56 YENAAIKKTVFIIV
-70 LIIAILAAMYF
+70 LLIAIFAAMFF
-81 SVRAVHSDLYKYEQ
+81 SVKAVHSDLYKYEE
-95 LEDGTYELIRFS
+95 LPDGTYELVRFS

-114 LTIDYV
+114 ITIDYV
-120 VTDFETGEKDYS
+120 VDLKTGEKDLS
-132 KPITK
+132 KPITS

-158 KEIDSKSIYSCW
+158 KYIDSKAIYSCW

-215 YADEEID
+215 YATEEVD
-222 ENGNRKFISKVTN
+222 KNGNRKFISKVTDEN
-235 DKGELTDEKGNNLIE
+235 GNLVDEKGNNLVE
-250 RMWGTDK
+250 RLWGTNK
-257 LHDELYYQTYNRLC
+257 LYDEQYYQTYNRTC

-299 EGVTVIDNMGIFK
+299 EGVTKMDNMAVFK

-325 TPITDTTYNAVDSMK
+325 TPITDTTYKAVDSMK
-340 TVYASLPESL
+340 TIYSSLPESL
-350 EFIGSDA
+350 EYIGSDC

-388 NKELKGI
+388 DKELRGI
-395 SYFDAEATEEE
+395 TYFDAEATEES
-406 FEANVTTG
+406 FNANVTTG
-414 DQWRPMYD
+414 DQWRPQYD

-429 VPVNYGVAQ
+429 VPVNYGVTE

-443 SDNVHRQYYWAVQ
+443 SDNVHRQYYWTVQ
-456 WVINNCDDA
+456 WAINNLPDD
-465 VKANSKYLVKDLDND
+465 VKENMSYLVKDLDND
-480 STPELIITNYQGKED
+480 STPELILKNYKGEGD
-495 KILTMKQNYLVD
+495 KILTMKQNYLAD
-507 YEGVADYAND
+507 YEGNADYEGD
-517 TFCDLTDNTQLD
+517 TFSALDDNAQLDSIYDITKTDNVNYQ
-529 GIYEIT
+529 
-535 TADNVVYE
+535 

>member
-1 MSKKTKKKANTNDD
+1 MSKKKKQKQNDD

-21 AESKAT
+21 LENQAT
-27 AQEYTLDIPDDQIWD
+27 AQDYTLDIPDDQIWD
-42 YQIEGLQAPHINKP
+42 YQIEGLQKPHINKP
-56 FKNAARNKVIVVII
+56 YENARIKKTVFIIV
-70 LIIAILAAMYF
+70 LLIAIFAAMFF
-81 SVRAVHSDLYKYEQ
+81 SVKAVHSDLYKYKE
-95 LEDGTYELIRFS
+95 LPDGTYELVRFS

-120 VTDFETGEKDYS
+120 VDLKTGEKDLS
-132 KPITK
+132 KPITS

-158 KEIDSKSIYSCW
+158 KYIDSKAIYSCW

-215 YADEEID
+215 YATEEVD
-222 ENGNRKFISKVTN
+222 KNGNRKFISKVTDEN
-235 DKGELTDEKGNNLIE
+235 GKLVDEKGNNLVE
-250 RMWGTDK
+250 RIWGTNK
-257 LHDELYYQTYNRLC
+257 LYDEQFYQTYNRTC

-299 EGVTVIDNMGIFK
+299 EGVTKMDNMAVFK

-325 TPITDTTYNAVDSMK
+325 TPMTDTTYKAIDSMK
-340 TVYASLPESL
+340 TIYSSLPQSL
-350 EFIGSDA
+350 EYIGSDC

-365 YMYIPKNVTTIK
+365 YMYIPKNVKTIK

-388 NKELKGI
+388 DKELRGI
-395 SYFDAEATEEE
+395 TYFDVEADEES
-406 FEANVTTG
+406 FNANVTTG
-414 DQWRPMYD
+414 DQWRPQYD

-429 VPVNYGVAQ
+429 VPVNYGVAE

-443 SDNVHRQYYWAVQ
+443 SDNVHRQYYWTVQ
-456 WVINNCDDA
+456 WAINNLPDD
-465 VKANSKYLVKDLDND
+465 VKKDMAYLVKDLNND
-480 STPELIITNYQGKED
+480 STPELILKNYKGEGD
-495 KILTMKQNYLVD
+495 KILTMKQNYLAD
-507 YEGVADYAND
+507 YEGEADYEGD
-517 TFCDLTDNTQLD
+517 TFSTLDDNAQLDSIYDITKTDNVNYQ
-529 GIYEIT
+529 
-535 TADNVVYE
+535 

>member
-1 MSKKTKKKANTNDD
+1 MSKKKKQKQNDD

-21 AESKAT
+21 LENQAT
-27 AQEYTLDIPDDQIWD
+27 AQDYTLDIPDDQIWD
-42 YQIEGLQAPHINKP
+42 YQIEGLQKPHINKP
-56 FKNAARNKVIVVII
+56 YENARIKKTVFVIV
-70 LIIAILAAMYF
+70 LLIAIFAAMFF
-81 SVRAVHSDLYKYEQ
+81 SVKAVHSDLYKYKE
-95 LEDGTYELIRFS
+95 LPDGTYELVRFS

-120 VTDFETGEKDYS
+120 VDLKTGEKDLS
-132 KPITK
+132 KPITS

-158 KEIDSKSIYSCW
+158 KYIDSKAIYSCW

-215 YADEEID
+215 YATEEVD
-222 ENGNRKFISKVTN
+222 KNGNRKFISKVTDEN
-235 DKGELTDEKGNNLIE
+235 GKLVDEKGNNLVE
-250 RMWGTDK
+250 RIWGTNK
-257 LHDELYYQTYNRLC
+257 LYDEQFYQTYNRTC

-299 EGVTVIDNMGIFK
+299 EGVTKMDNMAVFK

-325 TPITDTTYNAVDSMK
+325 TPITDTTYKAVDSMK
-340 TVYASLPESL
+340 TIYSSLPQSL
-350 EFIGSDA
+350 EYIGSDC

-365 YMYIPKNVTTIK
+365 YMYIPKNVKTIK

-388 NKELKGI
+388 DKELRGI
-395 SYFDAEATEEE
+395 TYFDVEADEES
-406 FEANVTTG
+406 FNANVTTG
-414 DQWRPMYD
+414 DQWRPQYD

-429 VPVNYGVAQ
+429 VPVNYGVTE

-443 SDNVHRQYYWAVQ
+443 SDNVHRQYYWTVQ
-456 WVINNCDDA
+456 WAINNLPDD
-465 VKANSKYLVKDLDND
+465 VKKDMAYLVKDLNND
-480 STPELIITNYQGKED
+480 STPELILKNYKGEGD
-495 KILTMKQNYLVD
+495 KILTMKQNYLAD
-507 YEGVADYAND
+507 YEGEADYEGD
-517 TFCDLTDNTQLD
+517 TFSALDDNAQLDSIYDITKTDNVNYQ
-529 GIYEIT
+529 
-535 TADNVVYE
+535 

>member
-1 MSKKTKKKANTNDD
+1 MSKKKKQKQNDD

-21 AESKAT
+21 LENQAT
-27 AQEYTLDIPDDQIWD
+27 AQDYTLDIPDDQIWD
-42 YQIEGLQAPHINKP
+42 YQIEGLQKPHINKP
-56 FKNAARNKVIVVII
+56 YENARIKKTVFVIV
-70 LIIAILAAMYF
+70 LLIAIFAAMFF
-81 SVRAVHSDLYKYEQ
+81 SVKAVHSDLYKYKE
-95 LEDGTYELIRFS
+95 LPDGTYELVRFS

-120 VTDFETGEKDYS
+120 VDLKTGEKDLS
-132 KPITK
+132 KPITS

-158 KEIDSKSIYSCW
+158 KYIDSKAIYSCW

-215 YADEEID
+215 YATEEVD
-222 ENGNRKFISKVTN
+222 KNGNRKFISKVTDEN
-235 DKGELTDEKGNNLIE
+235 GKLVDEKGNNLVE
-250 RMWGTDK
+250 RIWGTNK
-257 LHDELYYQTYNRLC
+257 LYDEQFYQTYNRTC

-299 EGVTVIDNMGIFK
+299 EGVTKMDNMAVFK

-325 TPITDTTYNAVDSMK
+325 TPITDTTYKAVDSMK
-340 TVYASLPESL
+340 TIYSSLPQSL
-350 EFIGSDA
+350 EYIGSDC

-365 YMYIPKNVTTIK
+365 YMYIPKNVKTIK

-388 NKELKGI
+388 DKELRGI
-395 SYFDAEATEEE
+395 TYFDVEADEES
-406 FEANVTTG
+406 FNANVTTG
-414 DQWRPMYD
+414 DQWRPQYD

-429 VPVNYGVAQ
+429 VPVNYGVAE

-443 SDNVHRQYYWAVQ
+443 SDNVHRQYYWTVQ
-456 WVINNCDDA
+456 WAINNLPDD
-465 VKANSKYLVKDLDND
+465 VKKDMAYLVKDLDND
-480 STPELIITNYQGKED
+480 STPELILKNYKGEGD
-495 KILTMKQNYLVD
+495 KILTMKQNYLAD
-507 YEGVADYAND
+507 YEGEADYEGD
-517 TFCDLTDNTQLD
+517 TFSALDDNAQLDSIYDITKTDNVNYQ
-529 GIYEIT
+529 
-535 TADNVVYE
+535 

>member
-1 MSKKTKKKANTNDD
+1 MSKKKKQKQNDD

-21 AESKAT
+21 LENQAT
-27 AQEYTLDIPDDQIWD
+27 AQDYTLDIPDDQIWD
-42 YQIEGLQAPHINKP
+42 YQIEGLQKPHINKP
-56 FKNAARNKVIVVII
+56 YENARIKKTVFVIV
-70 LIIAILAAMYF
+70 LLIAIFAAMFF
-81 SVRAVHSDLYKYEQ
+81 SVKAVHSDLYKYKE
-95 LEDGTYELIRFS
+95 LPDGTYELVRFS

-120 VTDFETGEKDYS
+120 VDLKTGEKDLS
-132 KPITK
+132 KPITS

-158 KEIDSKSIYSCW
+158 KYIDSKAIYSCW

-215 YADEEID
+215 YATEEVD
-222 ENGNRKFISKVTN
+222 KNGNRKFISKVTDEN
-235 DKGELTDEKGNNLIE
+235 GKLVDEKGNNLVE
-250 RMWGTDK
+250 RIWGTNK
-257 LHDELYYQTYNRLC
+257 LYDEQFYQTYNRTC

-299 EGVTVIDNMGIFK
+299 EGVTKMDNMAVFK

-325 TPITDTTYNAVDSMK
+325 TPITDTTYKAVDSMK
-340 TVYASLPESL
+340 TIYSSLPQSL
-350 EFIGSDA
+350 EYIGSDC

-365 YMYIPKNVTTIK
+365 YMYIPKNVKTIK

-388 NKELKGI
+388 DKELKGI
-395 SYFDAEATEEE
+395 TYFDVEADEES
-406 FEANVTTG
+406 FNANVTTG
-414 DQWRPMYD
+414 DQWRPQYD

-429 VPVNYGVAQ
+429 VPVNYGVAE

-443 SDNVHRQYYWAVQ
+443 SDNVHRQYYWTVQ
-456 WVINNCDDA
+456 WAINNLPDD
-465 VKANSKYLVKDLDND
+465 VKKDMAYLVKDLNND
-480 STPELIITNYQGKED
+480 STPELILKNYKGEGD
-495 KILTMKQNYLVD
+495 KILTMKQNYLAD
-507 YEGVADYAND
+507 YEGEADYEGD
-517 TFCDLTDNTQLD
+517 TFSALDDNAQLDSIYDITKTDNVNYQ
-529 GIYEIT
+529 
-535 TADNVVYE
+535 

>member
-1 MSKKTKKKANTNDD
+1 MSKKKKQKQNDD

-21 AESKAT
+21 LENQAT
-27 AQEYTLDIPDDQIWD
+27 AQDYTLDIPDDQIWD
-42 YQIEGLQAPHINKP
+42 YQIEGLQKPHINKP
-56 FKNAARNKVIVVII
+56 YENARIKKTVFVIV
-70 LIIAILAAMYF
+70 LLIAIFAAMFF
-81 SVRAVHSDLYKYEQ
+81 SVKAVHSDLYKYKE
-95 LEDGTYELIRFS
+95 LPDGTYELVRFS
-107 NTGSITD
+107 NTGNITD

-120 VTDFETGEKDYS
+120 VDLKTGEKDLS
-132 KPITK
+132 KPITS

-143 NGDETLHNITFGKDV
+143 NGDETLHNINFGKDV
-158 KEIDSKSIYSCW
+158 KYIDSKAIYSCW

-215 YADEEID
+215 YATEEVD
-222 ENGNRKFISKVTN
+222 KNGNRKFISKVTDEN
-235 DKGELTDEKGNNLIE
+235 GKLVDEKGNNLVE
-250 RMWGTDK
+250 RIWGTNK
-257 LHDELYYQTYNRLC
+257 LYDEQFYQTYNRTC

-299 EGVTVIDNMGIFK
+299 EGVTKMDNMAVFK

-325 TPITDTTYNAVDSMK
+325 IHITDKTYKAVDSMK
-340 TVYASLPESL
+340 TIYSSLPQSL
-350 EFIGSDA
+350 EYIGSDC

-365 YMYIPKNVTTIK
+365 YMYIPKNVKTIK

-388 NKELKGI
+388 DKELRGI
-395 SYFDAEATEEE
+395 TYFDVEADEES
-406 FEANVTTG
+406 FNANVTTG
-414 DQWRPMYD
+414 DQWRPQYD

-429 VPVNYGVAQ
+429 VPVNYGVAE

-443 SDNVHRQYYWAVQ
+443 SDNVHRQYYWTVQ
-456 WVINNCDDA
+456 WAINNLPDD
-465 VKANSKYLVKDLDND
+465 VKKDMAYLVKDLNDD
-480 STPELIITNYQGKED
+480 STPELILKNYKGEGD
-495 KILTMKQNYLVD
+495 KILTMKQNYLAD
-507 YEGVADYAND
+507 YEGEADYEGD
-517 TFCDLTDNTQLD
+517 TFSALDDNAQLDSIYDITKTDNVNYQ
-529 GIYEIT
+529 
-535 TADNVVYE
+535 

>member
-1 MSKKTKKKANTNDD
+1 MSKKKKQKQNDD

-21 AESKAT
+21 LENQAT
-27 AQEYTLDIPDDQIWD
+27 AQDYTLDIPDDQIWD
-42 YQIEGLQAPHINKP
+42 YQIEGLQKPHINKP
-56 FKNAARNKVIVVII
+56 YENARIKKTVFIIV
-70 LIIAILAAMYF
+70 LLIAIFAAMFF
-81 SVRAVHSDLYKYEQ
+81 SVKAVHSDLYKYKE
-95 LEDGTYELIRFS
+95 LPDGTYELVRFS

-120 VTDFETGEKDYS
+120 VDLKTGEKDLS
-132 KPITK
+132 KPITS

-158 KEIDSKSIYSCW
+158 KYIDSKAIYSCW

-215 YADEEID
+215 YATEEVD
-222 ENGNRKFISKVTN
+222 KNGNRKFISKVTDEN
-235 DKGELTDEKGNNLIE
+235 GNLVDEKGNNLVE
-250 RMWGTDK
+250 RIWGTNK
-257 LHDELYYQTYNRLC
+257 LYDEQFYQTYNRTC

-299 EGVTVIDNMGIFK
+299 EGVTKMDNMAVFK

-325 TPITDTTYNAVDSMK
+325 TPITDTTYKAVDCMK
-340 TVYASLPESL
+340 TIYSSLPQSL
-350 EFIGSDA
+350 EYIGSDC

-365 YMYIPKNVTTIK
+365 YMYIPKNVKTIK

-388 NKELKGI
+388 DKELRGI
-395 SYFDAEATEEE
+395 TYFDVEADEES
-406 FEANVTTG
+406 FNANVTTG
-414 DQWRPMYD
+414 DQWRPQYD

-429 VPVNYGVAQ
+429 VPVNYGVAE

-443 SDNVHRQYYWAVQ
+443 SDNVHRQYYWTVQ
-456 WVINNCDDA
+456 WAINNLPDD
-465 VKANSKYLVKDLDND
+465 VKKDMAYLVKDLDND
-480 STPELIITNYQGKED
+480 STPELILKNYKGEGD
-495 KILTMKQNYLVD
+495 KILTMKQNYLAD
-507 YEGVADYAND
+507 YEGEADYEGD
-517 TFCDLTDNTQLD
+517 TFSALDDNAQLDSIYDITKTDNVNYQ
-529 GIYEIT
+529 
-535 TADNVVYE
+535 

>member
-1 MSKKTKKKANTNDD
+1 MSKKKKQKQNDD

-21 AESKAT
+21 LENQAT
-27 AQEYTLDIPDDQIWD
+27 AQDYTLDIPDDQIWD
-42 YQIEGLQAPHINKP
+42 YQIEGLQKPHINKP
-56 FKNAARNKVIVVII
+56 YENARIKKTVFIIV
-70 LIIAILAAMYF
+70 LLIAIFAAMFF
-81 SVRAVHSDLYKYEQ
+81 SVKAVHSDLYKYKE
-95 LEDGTYELIRFS
+95 LPDGTYELVRFS

-120 VTDFETGEKDYS
+120 VDLKTGEKDLS
-132 KPITK
+132 KPITS

-158 KEIDSKSIYSCW
+158 KYIDSKAIYSCW

-215 YADEEID
+215 YATEEVD
-222 ENGNRKFISKVTN
+222 KNGNRKFISKVTDEN
-235 DKGELTDEKGNNLIE
+235 GKLVDEKGNNLVE
-250 RMWGTDK
+250 RIWGTNK
-257 LHDELYYQTYNRLC
+257 LYDEQFYQTYNRTC

-299 EGVTVIDNMGIFK
+299 EGVTKMDNMAVFK

-325 TPITDTTYNAVDSMK
+325 TPITDTTYKAIDSMK
-340 TVYASLPESL
+340 TIYSSLPQSL
-350 EFIGSDA
+350 EYIGSDC

-365 YMYIPKNVTTIK
+365 YMYIPKNVKTIK

-388 NKELKGI
+388 DKELRGI
-395 SYFDAEATEEE
+395 TYFDVEADEES
-406 FEANVTTG
+406 FNANVTTG
-414 DQWRPMYD
+414 DQWRPQYD

-429 VPVNYGVAQ
+429 VPVNYGVAE

-443 SDNVHRQYYWAVQ
+443 SDNVHRQYYWTVQ
-456 WVINNCDDA
+456 WAINNLPDD
-465 VKANSKYLVKDLDND
+465 VKKDMAYLVKDLNND
-480 STPELIITNYQGKED
+480 STPELILKNYKGEGD
-495 KILTMKQNYLVD
+495 KILTMKQNYLAD
-507 YEGVADYAND
+507 YEGEANYEGE
-517 TFCDLTDNTQLD
+517 TFSALDDNAQLDSIYDITKTDNVNYQ
-529 GIYEIT
+529 
-535 TADNVVYE
+535 

>member
-1 MSKKTKKKANTNDD
+1 MEN
-15 FLAQEA
+15 Q
-21 AESKAT
+21 AT
-27 AQEYTLDIPDDQIWD
+27 AQDYTLDIPDDQIWD
-42 YQIEGLQAPHINKP
+42 YQIEGLQKPHINKP
-56 FKNAARNKVIVVII
+56 YENARMKKTVFVIV
-70 LIIAILAAMYF
+70 LLIAIFAAMFF
-81 SVRAVHSDLYKYEQ
+81 SVKAVHSDLYKYKE
-95 LEDGTYELIRFS
+95 LPDGTYELVRFS

-120 VTDFETGEKDYS
+120 VDLKTGEKDLS
-132 KPITK
+132 KPITS

-158 KEIDSKSIYSCW
+158 KYIDSKAIYSCW

-215 YADEEID
+215 YATEEVD
-222 ENGNRKFISKVTN
+222 KNGNRKFISKVTDEN
-235 DKGELTDEKGNNLIE
+235 GNLVDEKGNNLVE
-250 RMWGTDK
+250 RIWGTNK
-257 LHDELYYQTYNRLC
+257 LYDEQFYQTYNRTC

-299 EGVTVIDNMGIFK
+299 EGVTKMDNMAVFK

-325 TPITDTTYNAVDSMK
+325 THITDTTYKAVDSMK
-340 TVYASLPESL
+340 TIYSSLPQSL
-350 EFIGSDA
+350 EYIGSDC

-365 YMYIPKNVTTIK
+365 YMYIPKNVKTIK

-388 NKELKGI
+388 DKELKGI
-395 SYFDAEATEEE
+395 TYFDVEADEES
-406 FEANVTTG
+406 FNANVTTG
-414 DQWRPMYD
+414 DQWRPQYD

-429 VPVNYGVAQ
+429 VPVNYGVAE

-443 SDNVHRQYYWAVQ
+443 SDNVHRQYYWTVQ
-456 WVINNCDDA
+456 WAINNLPDD
-465 VKANSKYLVKDLDND
+465 VKKDMAYLVKDLDND
-480 STPELIITNYQGKED
+480 STPELILKNYKGEGD
-495 KILTMKQNYLVD
+495 KILTMKQNYLAD
-507 YEGVADYAND
+507 YEGEADYEGD
-517 TFCDLTDNTQLD
+517 TFSALDDNAQLDSIYDITKTDNVNYQ
-529 GIYEIT
+529 
-535 TADNVVYE
+535 

>member
-1 MSKKTKKKANTNDD
+1 MSKKKKQKQNDD

-21 AESKAT
+21 LENQAT
-27 AQEYTLDIPDDQIWD
+27 AQDYTLDIPDDQIWD
-42 YQIEGLQAPHINKP
+42 YQIEGLQKPHINKP
-56 FKNAARNKVIVVII
+56 YENARIKKTVFIIV
-70 LIIAILAAMYF
+70 LLIAIFAAMFF
-81 SVRAVHSDLYKYEQ
+81 SVKAVHSDLYKYKE
-95 LEDGTYELIRFS
+95 LPDGTYELVRFS

-120 VTDFETGEKDYS
+120 VDLKTGEKDLS
-132 KPITK
+132 KPITS

-158 KEIDSKSIYSCW
+158 KYIDSKAIYSCW

-215 YADEEID
+215 YATEEV
-222 ENGNRKFISKVTN
+222 EKNGNRKFISKVTDEN
-235 DKGELTDEKGNNLIE
+235 GKLVDEKGNNLVE
-250 RMWGTDK
+250 RIWGTNK
-257 LHDELYYQTYNRLC
+257 LYDEQFYQTYNRTC

-299 EGVTVIDNMGIFK
+299 EGVTKMDNMAVFK

-325 TPITDTTYNAVDSMK
+325 TPITDTTYKAVDSMK
-340 TVYASLPESL
+340 TIYSSLPQSL
-350 EFIGSDA
+350 EYIGSDC

-365 YMYIPKNVTTIK
+365 YMYIPKNVKTIK

-388 NKELKGI
+388 DKELRGI
-395 SYFDAEATEEE
+395 TYFDVEADEES
-406 FEANVTTG
+406 FNANVTTG
-414 DQWRPMYD
+414 DQWRPQYD

-429 VPVNYGVAQ
+429 VPVNYGVTE

-443 SDNVHRQYYWAVQ
+443 SDNVHRQYYWTVQ
-456 WVINNCDDA
+456 WAINNLPDD
-465 VKANSKYLVKDLDND
+465 VKKDMAYLVKDLDND
-480 STPELIITNYQGKED
+480 STPELILKNYKGEGD
-495 KILTMKQNYLVD
+495 KILTMKQNYLAD
-507 YEGVADYAND
+507 YEGEADYEGD
-517 TFCDLTDNTQLD
+517 TFSALDDNAQLDSIYDITKTDNVNYQ
-529 GIYEIT
+529 
-535 TADNVVYE
+535 

>member
-1 MSKKTKKKANTNDD
+1 MSRKKKQKQNDD

-21 AESKAT
+21 LENQAT
-27 AQEYTLDIPDDQIWD
+27 AQDYTLDIPDDQIWD
-42 YQIEGLQAPHINKP
+42 YQIEGLQKPHINKP
-56 FKNAARNKVIVVII
+56 YENARIKKTVFVIV
-70 LIIAILAAMYF
+70 LLIAIFAAMFF
-81 SVRAVHSDLYKYEQ
+81 SVKAVHSDLYKYKE
-95 LEDGTYELIRFS
+95 LPDGTYELVRFS

-120 VTDFETGEKDYS
+120 VDLKTGEKDLS
-132 KPITK
+132 KPITS

-158 KEIDSKSIYSCW
+158 KYIDSKAIYSCW

-215 YADEEID
+215 YATEEVD
-222 ENGNRKFISKVTN
+222 KNGNRKFISKVTDEN
-235 DKGELTDEKGNNLIE
+235 GKLVDEKGNNLVE
-250 RMWGTDK
+250 RIWGTNK
-257 LHDELYYQTYNRLC
+257 LYDEQFYQTYNRTC

-299 EGVTVIDNMGIFK
+299 EGVTKMDNMAVFK
-312 NTVLT
+312 NTALT

-325 TPITDTTYNAVDSMK
+325 TPITDTTYKAVDSMK
-340 TVYASLPESL
+340 TIYSSLPQSL
-350 EFIGSDA
+350 EYIGSDC

-365 YMYIPKNVTTIK
+365 YMYIPKNVKTIK

-388 NKELKGI
+388 DKELRGI
-395 SYFDAEATEEE
+395 TYFDVEADEES
-406 FEANVTTG
+406 FNANVTTG
-414 DQWRPMYD
+414 DQWRPQYD

-429 VPVNYGVAQ
+429 VPVNYGVAE

-443 SDNVHRQYYWAVQ
+443 SDNVHRQYYWTVQ
-456 WVINNCDDA
+456 WAINNLPDD
-465 VKANSKYLVKDLDND
+465 VKKDMAYLVKDLNND
-480 STPELIITNYQGKED
+480 STPELILKNYKGEGD
-495 KILTMKQNYLVD
+495 KILTMKQNYLAD
-507 YEGVADYAND
+507 YEGEADYEGD
-517 TFCDLTDNTQLD
+517 TFSALDDNAQLDSIYDITKTDNVNYQ
-529 GIYEIT
+529 
-535 TADNVVYE
+535 

>member
-1 MSKKTKKKANTNDD
+1 MSKKDKKKVAKNDD

-27 AQEYTLDIPDDQIWD
+27 AQAYTLDIPDDQIWE

-56 FKNAARNKVIVVII
+56 FNNALRNKIVVVII
-70 LIIAILAAMYF
+70 LVIAILAAMFF
-81 SVRAVHSDLYKYEQ
+81 SVKAVHNDLYKYEQ

-114 LTIDYV
+114 ITIDYV
-120 VTDFETGEKDYS
+120 VTDFETGEKDTS

-143 NGDETLHNITFGKDV
+143 NGDETIHNITFGKDV

-199 VFYPN
+199 IFYPN

-215 YADEEID
+215 YAEEKVDEK
-222 ENGNRKFISKVTN
+222 GNRKFISKVTDEN
-235 DKGELTDEKGNNLIE
+235 GNLTDEKGNNIVE

-299 EGVTVIDNMGIFK
+299 EGVTTLDNMAIFK

-317 NIFTYTTD
+317 NIFTYTCD
-325 TPITDTTYNAVDSMK
+325 SPITDTTYKAVDSMK
-340 TVYASLPESL
+340 NVYASLPESL

-388 NKELKGI
+388 DKELRGI
-395 SYFDAEATEEE
+395 TYFDAEKEEQD
-406 FEANVTTG
+406 FKDNVETG

-429 VPVNYGVAQ
+429 IPVNYGIKE

-456 WVINNCDDA
+456 WVINNCDET

-480 STPELIITNYQGKED
+480 GTPELIISNYRGEGD
-495 KILTMKQNYLVD
+495 NILTMKQNYLLKYD
-507 YEGVADYAND
+507 GVAEYDNE

>member
-1 MSKKTKKKANTNDD
+1 MSKKKKQKQNDD

-21 AESKAT
+21 LENQAT
-27 AQEYTLDIPDDQIWD
+27 AQDYTLDIPDDQIWD
-42 YQIEGLQAPHINKP
+42 YQIEGLQKPHINKP
-56 FKNAARNKVIVVII
+56 YENARMKKTVFVIV
-70 LIIAILAAMYF
+70 LLIAIFAAMFF
-81 SVRAVHSDLYKYEQ
+81 SVKAVHSDLYKYKE
-95 LEDGTYELIRFS
+95 LPDGTYELVRFS

-120 VTDFETGEKDYS
+120 VDLKTGEKDLS
-132 KPITK
+132 KPITS

-158 KEIDSKSIYSCW
+158 KYIDSKAIYSCW

-215 YADEEID
+215 YATEEVD
-222 ENGNRKFISKVTN
+222 KNGNRKFISKVTDEN
-235 DKGELTDEKGNNLIE
+235 GKLVDEKGNNLVE
-250 RMWGTDK
+250 RIWGTNK
-257 LHDELYYQTYNRLC
+257 LYDEQFYQTYNRTC

-299 EGVTVIDNMGIFK
+299 EGVTKMDNMAVFK

-325 TPITDTTYNAVDSMK
+325 TPITDTTYKAVDSMK
-340 TVYASLPESL
+340 TIYSSLPQSL
-350 EFIGSDA
+350 EYIGSDC

-365 YMYIPKNVTTIK
+365 YMYIPKNVKTIK

-388 NKELKGI
+388 DKELKGI
-395 SYFDAEATEEE
+395 TYFDVEADEES
-406 FEANVTTG
+406 FNANVTTG
-414 DQWRPMYD
+414 DQWRPQYD

-429 VPVNYGVAQ
+429 VPVNYGVAE

-443 SDNVHRQYYWAVQ
+443 SDNVHRQYYWTVQ
-456 WVINNCDDA
+456 WAINNLPDD
-465 VKANSKYLVKDLDND
+465 VKKDMAYLVKDLNND
-480 STPELIITNYQGKED
+480 STPELILKNYKGEGD
-495 KILTMKQNYLVD
+495 KILTMKQNYLAD
-507 YEGVADYAND
+507 YEGEADYEGD
-517 TFCDLTDNTQLD
+517 TFSALDDNAQLDSIYDITKTDNVNYQ
-529 GIYEIT
+529 
-535 TADNVVYE
+535 

>member
-1 MSKKTKKKANTNDD
+1 MSKKKKQKQNDD

-21 AESKAT
+21 LENQAT
-27 AQEYTLDIPDDQIWD
+27 AQDYTLDIPDDQIWD
-42 YQIEGLQAPHINKP
+42 YQIEGLQKPHINKP
-56 FKNAARNKVIVVII
+56 YENARIKKTVFVIV
-70 LIIAILAAMYF
+70 LLIAIFAAMFF
-81 SVRAVHSDLYKYEQ
+81 SVKAVHSDLYKYKE
-95 LEDGTYELIRFS
+95 LPDGTYELVRFS

-120 VTDFETGEKDYS
+120 VDLKTGEKDLS
-132 KPITK
+132 KPITS

-158 KEIDSKSIYSCW
+158 KYIDSKAIYSCW

-215 YADEEID
+215 YATEEVD
-222 ENGNRKFISKVTN
+222 KNGNRKFISKVTDEN
-235 DKGELTDEKGNNLIE
+235 GKHVDEKGNNLVE
-250 RMWGTDK
+250 RIWGTNK
-257 LHDELYYQTYNRLC
+257 LYDEQFYQTYNRTC

-299 EGVTVIDNMGIFK
+299 EGVTKMDNMAVFK

-325 TPITDTTYNAVDSMK
+325 TPITDTTYKAIDSMK
-340 TVYASLPESL
+340 TIYSSLPQSL
-350 EFIGSDA
+350 EYIGSDC

-365 YMYIPKNVTTIK
+365 YMYIPKNVKTIK

-388 NKELKGI
+388 EKELRGI
-395 SYFDAEATEEE
+395 TYFDVEADEES
-406 FEANVTTG
+406 FNANVTTG
-414 DQWRPMYD
+414 DQWRPQYD

-429 VPVNYGVAQ
+429 VPVNYGVAE

-443 SDNVHRQYYWAVQ
+443 SDNVHRQYYWTVQ
-456 WVINNCDDA
+456 WAINNLPDD
-465 VKANSKYLVKDLDND
+465 VKKDMAYLVKDLDND
-480 STPELIITNYQGKED
+480 STPELILKNYKGEGD
-495 KILTMKQNYLVD
+495 KILTMKQNYLAD
-507 YEGVADYAND
+507 YEGEADYEGD
-517 TFCDLTDNTQLD
+517 TFSALDDNSQLDSIYDITKTDNVNYQ
-529 GIYEIT
+529 
-535 TADNVVYE
+535 

>member
-1 MSKKTKKKANTNDD
+1 MSKKKKQKQNDD

-21 AESKAT
+21 LENQAT
-27 AQEYTLDIPDDQIWD
+27 AQDYTLDIPDEQIWD
-42 YQIEGLQAPHINKP
+42 YQIEGLQKPHINKP
-56 FKNAARNKVIVVII
+56 YENAAMKKTVFVII
-70 LIIAILAAMYF
+70 LLIAIFAAMFF
-81 SVRAVHSDLYKYEQ
+81 SVKAVHSDLYKYKE
-95 LEDGTYELIRFS
+95 LPDGTYELVRFS

-114 LTIDYV
+114 ITIDYV
-120 VTDFETGEKDYS
+120 VDLKTGEKDLS
-132 KPITK
+132 KPITS

-158 KEIDSKSIYSCW
+158 KYIDSKAIYSCW

-215 YADEEID
+215 YATEEVD
-222 ENGNRKFISKVTN
+222 KNGNRKFISKVTDEN
-235 DKGELTDEKGNNLIE
+235 GKLVDEKGNNLVE
-250 RMWGTDK
+250 RLWGTNK
-257 LHDELYYQTYNRLC
+257 LYDEQYYQTYNRTC

-299 EGVTVIDNMGIFK
+299 EGVTKMDNMAVFK

-325 TPITDTTYNAVDSMK
+325 TPITDTTYKAVDSMK
-340 TVYASLPESL
+340 TIYSSLPESL
-350 EFIGSDA
+350 EYIGSDC

-388 NKELKGI
+388 DKELRGI
-395 SYFDAEATEEE
+395 TYFDVEATEES
-406 FEANVTTG
+406 FNANVTTG
-414 DQWRPMYD
+414 DQWRPQYD

-429 VPVNYGVAQ
+429 VPVNYGVTE

-443 SDNVHRQYYWAVQ
+443 SDNVHRQYYWTVQ
-456 WVINNCDDA
+456 WAINNLPDD
-465 VKANSKYLVKDLDND
+465 VKGNMSYLVKDLDND
-480 STPELIITNYQGKED
+480 STPELILKNYKGEGD
-495 KILTMKQNYLVD
+495 KILTMKQNYLAD
-507 YEGVADYAND
+507 YEGNADYEGDKFSALDDNAQLD
-517 TFCDLTDNTQLD
+517 SIYNITKTDNVNYQ
-529 GIYEIT
+529 
-535 TADNVVYE
+535 

>member
-1 MSKKTKKKANTNDD
+1 M
-15 FLAQEA
+15 
-21 AESKAT
+21 
-27 AQEYTLDIPDDQIWD
+27 
-42 YQIEGLQAPHINKP
+42 
-56 FKNAARNKVIVVII
+56 
-70 LIIAILAAMYF
+70 
-81 SVRAVHSDLYKYEQ
+81 
-95 LEDGTYELIRFS
+95 
-107 NTGSITD
+107 
-114 LTIDYV
+114 
-120 VTDFETGEKDYS
+120 
-132 KPITK
+132 
-137 IHEYAF
+137 
-143 NGDETLHNITFGKDV
+143 
-158 KEIDSKSIYSCW
+158 
-170 YVRNVWIDDENPY
+170 
-183 YCDIDGVVY
+183 
-192 NKDVTEA
+192 
-199 VFYPN
+199 
-204 YHDLQLMIENG
+204 
-215 YADEEID
+215 
-222 ENGNRKFISKVTN
+222 
-235 DKGELTDEKGNNLIE
+235 
-250 RMWGTDK
+250 
-257 LHDELYYQTYNRLC
+257 
-271 RTYVIPSTVT
+271 
-281 KINELAFAY
+281 
-290 SNIVDLYIP
+290 YIP

-340 TVYASLPESL
+340 TVYSSLPESL

-495 KILTMKQNYLVD
+495 KILTMKQNYLID
-507 YEGVADYAND
+507 YEGVAEYENE

-529 GIYEIT
+529 SIYDIT
-535 TADNVVYE
+535 TTDNVVYE

>member
-1 MSKKTKKKANTNDD
+1 MSKKKKQKQNDD

-21 AESKAT
+21 LENQAT
-27 AQEYTLDIPDDQIWD
+27 AQDYTLDIPDDQIWD
-42 YQIEGLQAPHINKP
+42 YQIEGLQKPHINKP
-56 FKNAARNKVIVVII
+56 YENARMKKTVFVIV
-70 LIIAILAAMYF
+70 LLIAIFAAMFF
-81 SVRAVHSDLYKYEQ
+81 SVKAVHSDLYKYKE
-95 LEDGTYELIRFS
+95 LPDGTYELVRFS

-120 VTDFETGEKDYS
+120 VDLKTGEKDLS
-132 KPITK
+132 KPITS

-158 KEIDSKSIYSCW
+158 KYIDSKAIYSCW

-215 YADEEID
+215 YATEEVD
-222 ENGNRKFISKVTN
+222 KNGNRKFISKVTDEN
-235 DKGELTDEKGNNLIE
+235 GKLVDEKGNNLVE
-250 RMWGTDK
+250 RIWGTNK
-257 LHDELYYQTYNRLC
+257 LYDEQFYQTYNRTC

-299 EGVTVIDNMGIFK
+299 EGVTKMDNMAVFK

-325 TPITDTTYNAVDSMK
+325 TPITDTTYKAVDSMK
-340 TVYASLPESL
+340 TIYSSLPQSL
-350 EFIGSDA
+350 EYIGSDC

-388 NKELKGI
+388 DKELRGI
-395 SYFDAEATEEE
+395 TYFDVEADEES
-406 FEANVTTG
+406 FNANVTTG
-414 DQWRPMYD
+414 DQWRPQYD

-429 VPVNYGVAQ
+429 VPVNYGVAE

-443 SDNVHRQYYWAVQ
+443 SDNVHRQYYWTVQ
-456 WVINNCDDA
+456 WAINNLPDD
-465 VKANSKYLVKDLDND
+465 VKKDMAYLVKDLDND
-480 STPELIITNYQGKED
+480 STPELILKNYKGEGD
-495 KILTMKQNYLVD
+495 KILTMKQNYLAD
-507 YEGVADYAND
+507 YEGEADYEGD
-517 TFCDLTDNTQLD
+517 TFSALDDNAQLDSIYNITKTDNVNYQ
-529 GIYEIT
+529 
-535 TADNVVYE
+535 